1 MSQPPISSTTRS
13 PSTDQGT
20 PVSHAPIS
28 TAGAALSLWGLAL
41 GMIWIP
47 AVIVVAVV
55 LVALAIRY
63 GFRRGRTPGDR

>member
-1 MSQPPISSTTRS
+1 
-13 PSTDQGT
+13 
-20 PVSHAPIS
+20 VSHAPIS

-63 GFRRGRTPGDR
+63 GFRRGRTPGDC